1 MVVVHTLNEKTSL
14 LKKPEIEAAVC
25 EINKMAYY
33 LLKLKI

>member
-1 MVVVHTLNEKTSL
+1 MVVHTLDAKTLL

-33 LLKLKI
+33 LLKLRI